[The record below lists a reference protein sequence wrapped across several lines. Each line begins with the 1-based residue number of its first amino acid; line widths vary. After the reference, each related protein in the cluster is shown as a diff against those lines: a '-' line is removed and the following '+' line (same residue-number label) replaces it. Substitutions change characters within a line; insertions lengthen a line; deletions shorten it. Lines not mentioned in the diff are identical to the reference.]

1 MYVHYTPDPLLGKV
15 GHRLVG
21 LRTIHPGRLSTI
33 PAGWLG
39 GGRGGYRVHPKAVS
53 ALIRDSLRDF

>member
-1 MYVHYTPDPLLGKV
+1 MYVHYTPDPLQGKV

-33 PAGWLG
+33 QPAGG
-39 GGRGGYRVHPKAVS
+39 GGGGYRVHPKAVS